1 MADLAMVAVA
11 ELTKSEARI
20 ELARLAM
27 EIAVHDQKYHGEDEP
42 VITDAAY
49 DALRLRNIAIEE
61 KFPAVV
67 RDDSPTKRVGSAVK
81 QDKFGKITHARPML
95 SLDNAFSDED
105 VLEFEGRIRRFLG
118 LSSSQAISLTAEP
131 KIDGLSLALRYESGT
146 LVQAATRGDGSV
158 GENVTANARTIA
170 NIPQQLA
177 GENWP
182 DVVEVRGEVYM
193 SKDDLFPLNQ
203 VC

>member
-11 ELTKSEARI
+11 ELTRSEARI

-27 EIAVHDQKYHGEDEP
+27 EIAFHDQKYHGEDEP

-170 NIPQQLA
+170 NVPQQLA

-182 DVVEVRGEVYM
+182 DV
-193 SKDDLFPLNQ
+193 
-203 VC
+203 